1 MEKAGW
7 DPDLE
12 FKYIWVGEEWQCW
25 MGEEVLPLKPGPAVP
40 VKLSLSFL
48 MFNETN
54 NIYCLELLKG
64 DKLYMLSILHIV
76 VI

>member
-1 MEKAGW
+1 
-7 DPDLE
+7 
-12 FKYIWVGEEWQCW
+12 

-40 VKLSLSFL
+40 VKLSLNFL